1 MADNNETYYISKVNL
16 AGDNKTY
23 YIKDQWARD
32 QIATIGEYKHYL
44 GVTTTALVDNVTTNP
59 VVSIGGTDV
68 TADVGSIVSIRQSG
82 KPDKEFVY
90 APKVNQQATDP
101 GIWQEFGS
109 SGSLG
114 QFAYV
119 DKGTVTIKPKGT
131 VSKPTFTGTQKSVS
145 VSGTATATN
154 IAVSASTSVTPTG
167 NAGYT
172 PSGSV
177 SSSYTTTDSSTSITS
192 TGKFTP
198 SGTVTYGSTASS
210 KTLTSTGTFTPSGS
224 VSSSF
229 TGTQGSV
236 SVSAS
241 SKTIEVTGTTTVPSG
256 KTGYTPEGSITY
268 ASDTMSSTG
277 SFTPTGS
284 VSASFTGSSG
294 TVTVKNSAAK
304 SLSVLVSST
313 ETPSGNA
320 GYTPAG
326 SVSYGTS
333 ASTKTITSTGTFT
346 PSGTFSGSL
355 TGTEGNVSVK
365 NSSAYVVDI
374 TGTTTVPQGKTAY
387 KPAGTVSKPNVTVTP
402 STSSF
407 CKNASVD
414 TSTET
419 LTITFSNA
427 MTGASAA
434 LASTPTFTGTNV
446 YLSGSIAA
454 NGLTSTGKFTPQGS
468 VSGNIT
474 GTEGSVSVTGTLPTI
489 SFSGTKRYLYTTL
502 AAEGLTSTGS
512 FTPSGSITNPK
523 FTGTAGN
530 VSVSGTLPAATFSGT
545 KSYLTGATG
554 TISSTGNFTPSGSVS
569 SEFTGNEGNVSVT
582 GTLPAISY
590 TPSEGNVSVSGK
602 LKTISSSFTGDKRYL
617 YVSAYAGGTIS
628 SSGNYTPAGSV
639 SQPTFDGTTETYDVD
654 PKTST

>member
-82 KPDKEFVY
+82 KPDTEFVY
-90 APKVNQQATDP
+90 APKVNQSATDP

-131 VSKPTFTGTQKSVS
+131 VSKPTFTGTQGSVS
-145 VSGTATATN
+145 VSGTTSASNISVKVSSTATP
-154 IAVSASTSVTPTG
+154 SG
-167 NAGYT
+167 NAGYQ

-177 SSSYTTTDSSTSITS
+177 TSSYTTTDSSTSITS
-192 TGKFTP
+192 TGTFTP
-198 SGTVTYGSTASS
+198 SGSVAYGSTDSS
-210 KTLTSTGTFTPSGS
+210 KILTSTGTFTPAGS
-224 VSSSF
+224 VSSTF

-236 SVSAS
+236 SVSATA
-241 SKTIEVTGTTTVPSG
+241 KTIEVTGNTSVPTG
-256 KTGYTPEGSITY
+256 KTGYTPAGNITY
-268 ASDTMSSTG
+268 SANTLSSTG
-277 SFTPTGS
+277 SFTPSGS
-284 VSASFTGSSG
+284 VSASFTGTAG
-294 TVTVKNSAAK
+294 TVTVTNSDAK

-313 ETPSGNA
+313 ATPSGNA

-326 SVSYGTS
+326 SVAYGS
-333 ASTKTITSTGTFT
+333 DASTTTLTSTGTFT

-355 TGTEGNVSVK
+355 TGTQGSVSVK
-365 NSSAYVVDI
+365 NSSAYTIDV
-374 TGTTTVPQGKTAY
+374 TGTTTVPSGKTAY
-387 KPAGTVSKPNVTVTP
+387 KPAGTISKPNVTVTP

-407 CKNASVD
+407 CKTATVD
-414 TSTET
+414 TATET
-419 LTITFSNA
+419 LTISFGNA

-454 NGLTSTGKFTPQGS
+454 NGLTSTGNFTPQGT

-474 GTEGSVSVTGTLPTI
+474 GTEGSVSVSGTLPKIT
-489 SFSGTKRYLYTTL
+489 FSGTKKYLYTTL
-502 AAEGLTSTGS
+502 EEEGLTSTGS

-530 VSVSGTLPAATFSGT
+530 VSVSGTMPTATFSGT
-545 KSYLTGATG
+545 KTYLTGSTG
-554 TISSTGNFTPSGSVS
+554 AITSTGNFTPSGSVS
-569 SEFTGNEGNVSVT
+569 STFTGNEDGVSVT
-582 GTLPAISY
+582 GTLPVLTY
-590 TPSEGNVSVSGK
+590 TPTQGNISVSGK
-602 LKTISSSFTGDKRYL
+602 LKTISSSFSGDKKYL
-617 YVSAYAGGTIS
+617 YVSAFAGGNIS
-628 SSGNYTPAGSV
+628 ATGNFTPSGTV
-639 SQPTFDGTTETYDVD
+639 SQPTFDGTSEILDVN

>member
-198 SGTVTYGSTASS
+198 AGSVEYGSTDSS
-210 KTLTSTGTFTPSGS
+210 QTLTSTGTFTPAGS
-224 VSSSF
+224 VSSTF

-236 SVSAS
+236 SVSS
-241 SKTIEVTGTTTVPSG
+241 SAKTVEVTGNTSVPQG
-256 KTGYTPEGSITY
+256 KTGYTPAGNITY
-268 ASDTMSSTG
+268 SANTLSSTG
-277 SFTPTGS
+277 SFTPAGS
-284 VSASFTGSSG
+284 VSASFTGTAG
-294 TVTVKNSAAK
+294 TITVKNSAAK
-304 SLSVLVSST
+304 SLSVLVSGT
-313 ETPSGNA
+313 ATPSGNA

-326 SVSYGTS
+326 SVAYGS
-333 ASTKTITSTGTFT
+333 DASTTTLTSTGTFT

-355 TGTEGNVSVK
+355 TGTQGSVSVK
-365 NSSAYVVDI
+365 NSSAYTIDV
-374 TGTTTVPQGKTAY
+374 TGTTTVPSGKTAY

-402 STSSF
+402 TSSSF

-419 LTITFSNA
+419 LTITFGNA

-454 NGLTSTGKFTPQGS
+454 NGLTSTGNFTPQGT

-474 GTEGSVSVTGTLPTI
+474 GTAGSVSVSGTLPKIT
-489 SFSGTKRYLYTTL
+489 FSGTKKYLYTTL
-502 AAEGLTSTGS
+502 EEEGLTSTGS

-523 FTGTAGN
+523 FTGTAGT
-530 VSVSGTLPAATFSGT
+530 VSVSGTMPTATFSGT
-545 KSYLTGATG
+545 KTYLTGSTG
-554 TISSTGNFTPSGSVS
+554 TITSTGNFTPSGSVS
-569 SEFTGNEGNVSVT
+569 STFTGNEDDVSVT
-582 GTLPAISY
+582 GTLPVITF
-590 TPSEGNVSVSGK
+590 TPTQGNISVSGK
-602 LKTISSSFTGDKRYL
+602 LKTISSSFSGDKKYL
-617 YVSAYAGGTIS
+617 YVSAFAGGNIS
-628 SSGNYTPAGSV
+628 ATGNFTPSGSV
-639 SQPTFDGTTETYDVD
+639 SQPTFDGTSETYDVN

>member
-82 KPDKEFVY
+82 KPDTEFVY
-90 APKVNQQATDP
+90 APKVNQSATDP

-131 VSKPTFTGTQKSVS
+131 VSKPTFTGTQGSVS
-145 VSGTATATN
+145 VSGTTSASNISVKVSSTATP
-154 IAVSASTSVTPTG
+154 SG
-167 NAGYT
+167 NAGYQ

-177 SSSYTTTDSSTSITS
+177 TSSYTTTDSSTSITS
-192 TGKFTP
+192 TGTFTP
-198 SGTVTYGSTASS
+198 SGSVAYGSTDSS
-210 KTLTSTGTFTPSGS
+210 KILTSTGTFTPAGS
-224 VSSSF
+224 VSSTF

-236 SVSAS
+236 SVSATA
-241 SKTIEVTGTTTVPSG
+241 KTIEVTGNTSVPTG
-256 KTGYTPEGSITY
+256 KTGYTPAGNITY
-268 ASDTMSSTG
+268 SANTLSSTG
-277 SFTPTGS
+277 SFTPSGS
-284 VSASFTGSSG
+284 VSASFTGTAG
-294 TVTVKNSAAK
+294 TVTVTNSDAK

-313 ETPSGNA
+313 ATPSGNA

-326 SVSYGTS
+326 SVAYGS
-333 ASTKTITSTGTFT
+333 DASTTTLTSTGTFT

-355 TGTEGNVSVK
+355 TGTQGSVSVK
-365 NSSAYVVDI
+365 NSSAYTIDV
-374 TGTTTVPQGKTAY
+374 TGTTTVPSGKTAY

-402 STSSF
+402 TTSSF

-419 LTITFSNA
+419 LTITFDNA

-454 NGLTSTGKFTPQGS
+454 NGLTSTGNFTPQGT

-474 GTEGSVSVTGTLPTI
+474 GTAGSVSVSGTLPKIT
-489 SFSGTKRYLYTTL
+489 FSGTKRYLYTTL
-502 AAEGLTSTGS
+502 EEEGLTSTGS

-523 FTGTAGN
+523 FTGTAGT
-530 VSVSGTLPAATFSGT
+530 VSVSGTMPTATFSGT
-545 KSYLTGATG
+545 KTYLTGSTG
-554 TISSTGNFTPSGSVS
+554 AITSTGNFTPSGSVS
-569 SEFTGNEGNVSVT
+569 STFTGNEDDISVT
-582 GTLPAISY
+582 GTLPVITY
-590 TPSEGNVSVSGK
+590 TPTQGNISVSGK
-602 LKTISSSFTGDKRYL
+602 LKTISSSFSGDKKYL
-617 YVSAYAGGTIS
+617 YVSAFAGGNIS
-628 SSGNYTPAGSV
+628 ATGNFTPSGSV
-639 SQPTFDGTTETYDVD
+639 SQPTFDGTSETHDVN